1 MLIFDYP
8 DRAQSTL
15 SLSAYSQNCAYE
27 LTPELS
33 AIDKLLDDET
43 LEEPIVSWF
52 KSRRGRPTVPVRV
65 YLRMMFLKHYKGL
78 SYEDLEIEV
87 MRNLMYRIFCRI
99 PLEQD
104 VPDATALM
112 KITTK
117 YGEDFI
123 QEINQRLLQ
132 SLVKKKMITSRKVR
146 VDTTLVEAN
155 ILFPTDAGLLH
166 EGVKKLTKAM
176 TRIRRIRGENA
187 RYATKQTERI
197 KEHMLSISKPL
208 HRRTDEILRQV
219 HEIAGKMAEIAGEV
233 IKKAEKLGEKLIPET
248 DQERKVIG
256 NLHQMTK
263 DVERIMMQSNAV
275 NKENTHIK
283 DRMVSYVD
291 SDARPI
297 VKGKLGKK
305 TEFGYKLQVQ
315 ETESG
320 IVTGYQLYKGNPCDK
335 TLVGDALEQ
344 HEKIFGKTPR
354 ELTLDRGY
362 YDINNEKLAYDF
374 GVKNVGIPKIGEKSK
389 ALTIFE
395 KTRTFKRLKKWR
407 GGVEGRI
414 SCLKRRSGLRHSM
427 LRGYKKTQTWFG
439 LGIFAH
445 NLRKAKQP

>member
-1 MLIFDYP
+1 M
-8 DRAQSTL
+8 
-15 SLSAYSQNCAYE
+15 
-27 LTPELS
+27 
-33 AIDKLLDDET
+33 
-43 LEEPIVSWF
+43 
-52 KSRRGRPTVPVRV
+52 PVRV

-87 MRNLMYRIFCRI
+87 MRNLVYRIFCRI

-112 KITTK
+112 QITTK
-117 YGEDFI
+117 YGEDII

-132 SLVKKKMITSRKVR
+132 SLVKKKMITGRKVR

-166 EGVKKLTKAM
+166 EGVKKLIKAM
-176 TRIRRIRGENA
+176 TRIRRICGENA

-197 KEHMLSISKPL
+197 KEHMLSISKLL

-219 HEIAGKMAEIAGEV
+219 HEIAGEV

-275 NKENTHIK
+275 NKGNTHIK

-305 TEFGYKLQVQ
+305 TEFGYKLQGQ

-344 HEKIFGKTPR
+344 HEKIFGKAPR

-362 YDINNEKLAYDF
+362 YDTNNEKLVYDF
-374 GVKNVGIPKIGEKSK
+374 GVKNVGIPKIGKKSL
-389 ALTIFE
+389 ARTIFE

-414 SCLKRRSGLRHSM
+414 SCLKRRSELRRSM
-427 LRGYKKTQTWFG
+427 LRGYKKTQTWSG